1 MVLWLDAYCSEEDP
15 VQFPATASVASPPGY
30 LIASLVSMV
39 TVLMYNHRSFYKTF
53 KPYILCMKSHDFQ
66 RDL

>member
-39 TVLMYNHRSFYKTF
+39 TVLMYTHTEAFTRPLNHTY
-53 KPYILCMKSHDFQ
+53 YA
-66 RDL
+66 

>member
-39 TVLMYNHRSFYKTF
+39 TVLMYTNTEAFTRPLNHTY
-53 KPYILCMKSHDFQ
+53 YA
-66 RDL
+66 